1 MLKYLKKTMMTLLL
15 LCLFAGNSHAAGG
28 YGNSGAQDSIYL
40 KNAKNFIKMKNYVS
54 AEQLL
59 KTESVRDSL
68 NADVWNLLGFTSR
81 KLKKYEQSEAAY
93 ERALK
98 LNPHHK
104 GALEYMGELYITL
117 GENIKAKELLTR
129 LKKVCPSGCEEL
141 DALEKT
147 YASKYT
153 D

>member
-1 MLKYLKKTMMTLLL
+1 MLKYLKKSTITLVL

-28 YGNSGAQDSIYL
+28 YGNSEAQDSIYL
-40 KNAKNFIKMKNYVS
+40 KNAKNFLKMKNYVS

-59 KTESVRDSL
+59 KTESVRDSS

-93 ERALK
+93 KRALK
-98 LNPHHK
+98 LNPQHK

-141 DALEKT
+141 DTLEKT
-147 YASKYT
+147 YAAKYA

>member
-1 MLKYLKKTMMTLLL
+1 MLKYLKKTTMTLLF

-98 LNPHHK
+98 LNPRHK

-117 GENIKAKELLTR
+117 GENIKAKEILTR

-147 YASKYT
+147 YAAKYA

>member
-1 MLKYLKKTMMTLLL
+1 MLKHLKKTTMTLLFV
-15 LCLFAGNSHAAGG
+15 CLFVGNSHAAGG

-98 LNPHHK
+98 LNPQHK
-104 GALEYMGELYITL
+104 GALEYMGELYITI

-147 YASKYT
+147 YAAKYA